1 MDPDWVHSCNCWW
14 ANCSLS
20 LSPIHLHFLPITE
33 NYLCSQLDMRVNPF
47 WLSWQYCEQIPNR
60 RAKKPKQAC
69 SKNVSS
75 SITVSVIH
83 RNLPL
88 FNRLMWN
95 FFFLTFLMFLFL
107 TMIAKILLPV
117 WWVKFNNINSQSLVN
132 METDKT
138 SLKDQKT
145 LTHEMRN
152 ILELIAFNLYI
163 NTFNQC
169 LCCLWL
175 LTWWGKYVQT

>member
-1 MDPDWVHSCNCWW
+1 MSRFQIGGWKSQSKL
-14 ANCSLS
+14 ALKM
-20 LSPIHLHFLPITE
+20 SPV
-33 NYLCSQLDMRVNPF
+33 QL
-47 WLSWQYCEQIPNR
+47 QYQWFI
-60 RAKKPKQAC
+60 
-69 SKNVSS
+69 
-75 SITVSVIH
+75 

-88 FNRLMWN
+88 FNRLN
-95 FFFLTFLMFLFL
+95 VELFFLTFLMFLFL